1 MAKSS
6 SAQKELI
13 RSLQDASNV
22 AIATCID
29 DTHLSLEFQQGS
41 FQEKEAWFIKMQQT
55 SQSASSSEFVVLP
68 ETALN
73 ILLDSLKSQHEEKL
87 VLMLQKDILNLMP
100 LDLEDALAVGLEELE
115 KLRAK
120 DETLR
125 NIDTELIAKRIKT
138 NYPNLFFDVSK
149 IL

>member
-6 SAQKELI
+6 AKKELI
-13 RSLQDASNV
+13 RSLQDASNI
-22 AIATCID
+22 AIATRVD
-29 DTHLSLEFQQGS
+29 DTHINLEFKQGS
-41 FQEKEAWFIKMQQT
+41 FQEEEAWFIKMNQ
-55 SQSASSSEFVVLP
+55 ASKNTAPSEFVVLP

-73 ILLDSLKSQHEEKL
+73 TLLESLKSQHEEKL

-115 KLRAK
+115 KLRSQ

-125 NIDTELIAKRIKT
+125 NINTEHIAKRIKT